1 MNNNPDE
8 PENIIDSISVSDDTI
23 PLYASSIK
31 LSNRRNNDEATE
43 TDDEATETDEDEDE
57 EDEDEDDEEEE
68 EEDDEEVKE
77 KPKEKTPNEVLY
89 EYYKLKKI
97 WDESVKNFLTINR
110 ERARGIDRARGIEP
124 ARGIER
130 QMVFNFEQPKWQ
142 EETRKDKNKDKDKYK
157 DLQCVNC
164 YQLGGTLFSNIDG
177 LLKATCGNISTPCN
191 LNIQIQ
197 KGNIVQLRDLEYD
210 LHKKMNEYKK
220 NMIILKLDLLF
231 GYSDEEKTIEKFK
244 NNNNLLTENE
254 RLLYECHNYLLLM
267 TEEKDKLLNDYN
279 KEFKE
284 HIQIIKELIASF
296 KDKKDLQNITEIVNE
311 YIEKVYPLLEKIRD
325 VKYNV
330 QNVEKIDD
338 DGAFKLIQDEFKVE
352 ETEMYIGDK
361 MKVISYDK

>member
-8 PENIIDSISVSDDTI
+8 PENIIDSISVSDDTM
-23 PLYASSIK
+23 PLYESSSIK
-31 LSNRRNNDEATE
+31 LSNRRNYDDDDD
-43 TDDEATETDEDEDE
+43 DDEADEDE
-57 EDEDEDDEEEE
+57 
-68 EEDDEEVKE
+68 V
-77 KPKEKTPNEVLY
+77 KEKTPNEVLY
-89 EYYKLKKI
+89 EYYKLKKR
-97 WDESVKNFLTINR
+97 WDESVKTFLTKN
-110 ERARGIDRARGIEP
+110 
-124 ARGIER
+124 
-130 QMVFNFEQPKWQ
+130 KY
-142 EETRKDKNKDKDKYK
+142 KNKDKYR
-157 DLQCVNC
+157 DLPCVNC
-164 YQLGGTLFSNIDG
+164 YKLGGTLFSNIDG

-197 KGNIVQLRDLEYD
+197 KGKIVQLRDLEYD

-279 KEFKE
+279 TEFKE

-296 KDKKDLQNITEIVNE
+296 NDKKDLQNITEIVNE
-311 YIEKVYPLLEKIRD
+311 YIEKIYPLLEKIRD

-330 QNVEKIDD
+330 RNVEELED

-361 MKVISYDK
+361 MKVISYDR

>member
-8 PENIIDSISVSDDTI
+8 PENIIDSISVTDDTM
-23 PLYASSIK
+23 PLYESSSIK
-31 LSNRRNNDEATE
+31 LSNRRNYDDDDDDEATE
-43 TDDEATETDEDEDE
+43 TDDEDTETDEEATETDEDEE
-57 EDEDEDDEEEE
+57 ADEDE
-68 EEDDEEVKE
+68 V
-77 KPKEKTPNEVLY
+77 KEKTPNEVLY

-97 WDESVKNFLTINR
+97 WDESVKKYLNK
-110 ERARGIDRARGIEP
+110 EKAEDAEIDVYDIKKYKKLN
-124 ARGIER
+124 
-130 QMVFNFEQPKWQ
+130 MK
-142 EETRKDKNKDKDKYK
+142 KDKYRV
-157 DLQCVNC
+157 LRCVNC
-164 YQLGGTLFSNIDG
+164 YKVGGTLFSNIDG

-279 KEFKE
+279 TEFKE

-330 QNVEKIDD
+330 QNVEKVDD
-338 DGAFKLIQDEFKVE
+338 NGAFKLIQDEFKVE

-361 MKVISYDK
+361 MKVISYDR

>member
-8 PENIIDSISVSDDTI
+8 PENIIDSISVTDDTM
-23 PLYASSIK
+23 PLYESSSIK
-31 LSNRRNNDEATE
+31 LSNRRNYDEATE

-57 EDEDEDDEEEE
+57 EDEDED
-68 EEDDEEVKE
+68 EV
-77 KPKEKTPNEVLY
+77 KEKTPNEVLY
-89 EYYKLKKI
+89 EYYKLKKR
-97 WDESVKNFLTINR
+97 WDESVKTFLTKN
-110 ERARGIDRARGIEP
+110 
-124 ARGIER
+124 
-130 QMVFNFEQPKWQ
+130 
-142 EETRKDKNKDKDKYK
+142 KDKNKDKYR
-157 DLQCVNC
+157 DLPCVNC
-164 YQLGGTLFSNIDG
+164 YKLGGTLFSNIDG

-197 KGNIVQLRDLEYD
+197 KGKIVQLRDLEYD

-279 KEFKE
+279 TEFKE

-296 KDKKDLQNITEIVNE
+296 NDKKDLQNITEIVNE
-311 YIEKVYPLLEKIRD
+311 YIEKIYPLLEKIRD

-330 QNVEKIDD
+330 RNVEELED

-361 MKVISYDK
+361 MKVISYDR

>member
-8 PENIIDSISVSDDTI
+8 PENIIDSISVTDDTM
-23 PLYASSIK
+23 PLYESSSIK
-31 LSNRRNNDEATE
+31 LSNRRNYDDDDDDEATE
-43 TDDEATETDEDEDE
+43 TDDEDTETDEEATETDEDEE
-57 EDEDEDDEEEE
+57 ADEDE
-68 EEDDEEVKE
+68 V
-77 KPKEKTPNEVLY
+77 KEKTPNEVLY
-89 EYYKLKKI
+89 EYYKLKKR
-97 WDESVKNFLTINR
+97 WDESVKTFLTKN
-110 ERARGIDRARGIEP
+110 
-124 ARGIER
+124 
-130 QMVFNFEQPKWQ
+130 KY
-142 EETRKDKNKDKDKYK
+142 KNKDKYR
-157 DLQCVNC
+157 DLPCVNC
-164 YQLGGTLFSNIDG
+164 YKLGGTLFSNIDG

-197 KGNIVQLRDLEYD
+197 KGKIVQLRDLEYD

-279 KEFKE
+279 TEFKE

-296 KDKKDLQNITEIVNE
+296 NDKKDLQNITEIVNE
-311 YIEKVYPLLEKIRD
+311 YIEKIYPLLEKIRD

-330 QNVEKIDD
+330 RNVEELED

-361 MKVISYDK
+361 MKVISYDR

>member
-8 PENIIDSISVSDDTI
+8 PENIIDSISVTDDTM
-23 PLYASSIK
+23 PLYESSSIK
-31 LSNRRNNDEATE
+31 LSNRRNYDEATE
-43 TDDEATETDEDEDE
+43 TDDEATETDEDEEADEDEEDE
-57 EDEDEDDEEEE
+57 EDEDE
-68 EEDDEEVKE
+68 V
-77 KPKEKTPNEVLY
+77 KEKTPNEVLY
-89 EYYKLKKI
+89 EYYKLKKR
-97 WDESVKNFLTINR
+97 WDESVKTFLTKN
-110 ERARGIDRARGIEP
+110 
-124 ARGIER
+124 
-130 QMVFNFEQPKWQ
+130 KY
-142 EETRKDKNKDKDKYK
+142 KNKDKYR
-157 DLQCVNC
+157 DLPCVNC
-164 YQLGGTLFSNIDG
+164 YKLGGTLFSNIDG

-197 KGNIVQLRDLEYD
+197 KGKIVQLRDLEYD

-279 KEFKE
+279 TEFKE

-296 KDKKDLQNITEIVNE
+296 NDKKDLQNITEIVNE
-311 YIEKVYPLLEKIRD
+311 YIEKIYPLLEKIRD

-330 QNVEKIDD
+330 RNVEELED

-361 MKVISYDK
+361 MKVISYDR

>member
-8 PENIIDSISVSDDTI
+8 PENIIDSISVSDDTM
-23 PLYASSIK
+23 PLYESSSIK
-31 LSNRRNNDEATE
+31 LSNRRNYDDDDDEATE
-43 TDDEATETDEDEDE
+43 TDDEATETDEDEEADEDEEDE
-57 EDEDEDDEEEE
+57 EDEDE
-68 EEDDEEVKE
+68 V
-77 KPKEKTPNEVLY
+77 KEKTPNEVLY
-89 EYYKLKKI
+89 EYYKLKKR
-97 WDESVKNFLTINR
+97 WDESVKTFLTKN
-110 ERARGIDRARGIEP
+110 
-124 ARGIER
+124 
-130 QMVFNFEQPKWQ
+130 KY
-142 EETRKDKNKDKDKYK
+142 KNKDKYR
-157 DLQCVNC
+157 DLPCVNC
-164 YQLGGTLFSNIDG
+164 YKLGGTLFSNIDG

-197 KGNIVQLRDLEYD
+197 KGKIVQLRDLEYD

-279 KEFKE
+279 TEFKE

-296 KDKKDLQNITEIVNE
+296 NDKKDLQNITEIVNE
-311 YIEKVYPLLEKIRD
+311 YIEKIYPLLEKIRD

-330 QNVEKIDD
+330 RNVEELED

-361 MKVISYDK
+361 MKVISYDR